1 MLEPDRFPSPSLLD
15 FLRNLFF
22 FKKKILN
29 MVEVRAVDAAALNL
43 STELNFT
50 DCSMGFGEISFLK

>member
-50 DCSMGFGEISFLK
+50 DYSMGFGEISFLK

>member
-22 FKKKILN
+22 LKKKILN

-50 DCSMGFGEISFLK
+50 DYSMGFGEISFLK